1 MSITNQ
7 ETANIFMNS
16 IIQDYNLN
24 QFFEDQSSRISYI
37 ISRLLDS
44 NDYLKSADLAD
55 EMYIIPFPKYPMTL
69 N

>member
-44 NDYLKSADLAD
+44 NDYLKVQ
-55 EMYIIPFPKYPMTL
+55 I
-69 N
+69 